1 MQNNLFEQLQ
11 ISYWLY
17 ASCPASETAHEFA
30 EILGVNLIDNFP
42 LLKYPII
49 KCNVSM
55 RDGSKIYHLPFDQQY
70 DSTIIKYK
78 NECYVETIAE
88 AEALGFRRAFRW
100 RGDQQEIKSS

>member
-1 MQNNLFEQLQ
+1 
-11 ISYWLY
+11 
-17 ASCPASETAHEFA
+17 
-30 EILGVNLIDNFP
+30 
-42 LLKYPII
+42 
-49 KCNVSM
+49 M